1 MKTPE
6 QAAMHEDFSR
16 AEQVKGS
23 SNRAFGW
30 TFAAV
35 FLVIAL
41 WPLAFGG
48 GLRWW
53 SLTVAICVMLTTL
66 VRPFWLTTP
75 NRLWLRFGAL
85 LHRLA
90 SPVVLALMFYAVVTP
105 IGVLRRAFGTDIL
118 SRRRGDP
125 EGTYW
130 VKRNP
135 PGPKPSSMSKQ
146 F

>member
-1 MKTPE
+1 
-6 QAAMHEDFSR
+6 MHEDFSR

-23 SNRAFGW
+23 SNRSFGW

-53 SLTVAICVMLTTL
+53 SLTVAICVMFTTL
-66 VRPFWLTTP
+66 VRPIWLTTP

-85 LHRLA
+85 LHRLV

-105 IGVLRRAFGTDIL
+105 IGILMRAFGTDIL
-118 SRRRGDP
+118 SRRRRDP